1 MDEETWREMLFHLCW
16 KQHGGSGLGFSP
28 KEALDLDFDEF
39 IWFVER
45 IEEQRELEARELEKA
60 SG

>member
-1 MDEETWREMLFHLCW
+1 MLFHLCW
-16 KQHGGSGLGFSP
+16 HQHGGSGLGLSP

-45 IEEQRELEARELEKA
+45 VESQRELESREIEK
-60 SG
+60 GIQGR